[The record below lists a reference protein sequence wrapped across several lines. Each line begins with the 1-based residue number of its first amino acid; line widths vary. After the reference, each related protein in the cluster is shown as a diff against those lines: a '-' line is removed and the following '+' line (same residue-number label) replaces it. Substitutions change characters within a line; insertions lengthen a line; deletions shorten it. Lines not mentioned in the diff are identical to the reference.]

1 MIVVDASAI
10 LELLLAATAAPD
22 IENRLLGTMESLH
35 APHLLD
41 LEVAQ
46 VLRRYVS
53 AGELTPQRGR
63 QALDDLGALPIIR
76 YPHNLF
82 LSRIWALR
90 HNVTAYDAAYLA
102 LAESLP
108 APLVTCDAQLA
119 SAPGHRA
126 TIELVQTSR

>member
-10 LELLLAATAAPD
+10 LELLLDATAASD

-63 QALDDLGALPIIR
+63 QALGDLGALPIIR

-82 LSRIWALR
+82 LPRIWALR
-90 HNVTAYDAAYLA
+90 HNVTADAAYLA

-108 APLVTCDAQLA
+108 APLVTCDARLA
-119 SAPGHRA
+119 SAPGHR
-126 TIELVQTSR
+126 TTVELVQTSR